1 MSEPPQNPQF
11 RDEEGQAPDP
21 QSPAPDG
28 PDRTPERPPPYQGTY
43 GAGPGQAPPPVP
55 VPGAGAAGPQPGYG
69 PPGQPLPGP
78 GGPQDHLAGRWA
90 RLGAALLDSLILGVV
105 SIPAVLFSIRWDAM
119 EESMSSGEPVTE
131 LTELYHIPRLIGAYV
146 VVFLLGF
153 AYFTVAHA
161 KWGQTIGKKALG
173 IRVVSVAGHS
183 ALTWR
188 QAIGRQAF
196 VYAVSVATALLNLV
210 PGGALIGALGMLDN
224 AWILWDAQKQ
234 AVHDKVAGT
243 LVVKAPPWAPNPYA
257 RS

>member
-1 MSEPPQNPQF
+1 MSEPPQNPQI
-11 RDEEGQAPDP
+11 RDGKGQAPDP
-21 QSPAPDG
+21 QPPAPDG
-28 PDRTPERPPPYQGTY
+28 PDRTPERPPPYQGIY
-43 GAGPGQAPPPVP
+43 GAGPGQAPPGP
-55 VPGAGAAGPQPGYG
+55 AAGSGPPRPGYG
-69 PPGQPLPGP
+69 PPGHPPPGA

-90 RLGAALLDSLILGVV
+90 RLGAALLDSLVLGVASV
-105 SIPAVLFSIRWDAM
+105 PAILFSIRWDALR
-119 EESMSSGEPVTE
+119 ESMSSGEPVTDPMD
-131 LTELYHIPRLIGAYV
+131 LYHIPRLIGAYV

-173 IRVVSVAGHS
+173 IRVVSVADHS

-210 PGGALIGALGMLDN
+210 PGGALIGVLGMLDN
-224 AWILWDAQKQ
+224 AWILWDGQKQ

-243 LVVKAPPWAPNPYA
+243 LVLKAPPWAPNPYA